1 MALVEQSPTQDDSRF
16 NVVVLSALQDQ
27 DGVQIVKI
35 VEWWRGGKRGV
46 TLLDLAAG

>member
-16 NVVVLSALQDQ
+16 NVVFSALQDQ